1 MVLELKIS
9 LDSADICYGL
19 NADFALN
26 LYCCESSS
34 VQSQGPAE
42 RLVDQ
47 GVTLLALGAL
57 LEL

>member
-9 LDSADICYGL
+9 LNSPDICYGL
-19 NADFALN
+19 NADFAVN

-34 VQSQGPAE
+34 VQNQGPAE

-47 GVTLLALGAL
+47 GVILLGFGAL